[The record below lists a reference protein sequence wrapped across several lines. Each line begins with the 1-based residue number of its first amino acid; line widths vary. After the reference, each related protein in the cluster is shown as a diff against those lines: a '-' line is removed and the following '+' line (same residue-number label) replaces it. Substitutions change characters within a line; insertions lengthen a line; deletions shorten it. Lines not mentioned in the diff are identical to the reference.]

1 MNLIN
6 PNDHISND
14 GQQNVNQHTDV
25 AFGLWSLARSW
36 RTFPGARLSND
47 QGLEAASEFVVA

>member
-1 MNLIN
+1 MNLN
-6 PNDHISND
+6 HKTDHIGAVQEHS
-14 GQQNVNQHTDV
+14 DV

>member
-1 MNLIN
+1 MNLIH
-6 PNDHISND
+6 PNDHISSE
-14 GQQNVNQHTDV
+14 GQQNVDQHADV

-47 QGLEAASEFVVA
+47 QGLEATSEFVAA

>member
-1 MNLIN
+1 MNVTTK
-6 PNDHISND
+6 NDHISSF
-14 GQQNVNQHTDV
+14 QKRTDV

>member
-1 MNLIN
+1 MNLVKT
-6 PNDHISND
+6 NDRISSA
-14 GQQNVNQHTDV
+14 NQITDV

-47 QGLEAASEFVVA
+47 QGLEAASEFVVV